1 MGKTSRRTHLSIV
14 GGGHFDGIDKKS
26 RVLRERSE
34 VEKVEEKK
42 A

>member
-26 RVLRERSE
+26 RVLRGKE
-34 VEKVEEKK
+34 
-42 A
+42 